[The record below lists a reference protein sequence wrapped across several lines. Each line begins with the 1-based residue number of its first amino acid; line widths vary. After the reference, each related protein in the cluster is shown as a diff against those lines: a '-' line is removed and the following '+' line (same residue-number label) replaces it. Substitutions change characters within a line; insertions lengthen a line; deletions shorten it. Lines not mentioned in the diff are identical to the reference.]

1 MPASWTGTSFWTAV
15 FGLIAATVTLV
26 ATVAGL
32 LGTLQGGTPAGGHA
46 VQPAVSAVSSATA
59 TQAADTAS
67 ASPAATPALTRSPT
81 PSVVVEREGTLEIP
95 VSEDEGE
102 GLADID
108 GGSLIRVGDSDETEG
123 ADLAVTLADGA
134 IGFEP
139 GTGRTERDLSAR
151 FILIGSK
158 DEDIE
163 QCATVSL
170 AQVVPD
176 RLELRDVDGGG
187 YVCMTT
193 TEGRRAGF
201 EIADTKLNGRER
213 WIEIRFIVWA
223 SP

>member
-1 MPASWTGTSFWTAV
+1 MPASWNGTSFWTAV
-15 FGLIAATVTLV
+15 FGLIAATITLV

-32 LGTLQGGTPAGGHA
+32 LGTLQGGTPAGGHG
-46 VQPAVSAVSSATA
+46 VQPAASAVSSATA

-67 ASPAATPALTRSPT
+67 ASPVATPALTRSPA
-81 PSVVVEREGTLEIP
+81 PSVEVESEGTLEIP

-108 GGSLIRVGDSDETEG
+108 GGSLIRAGGSDEMGG
-123 ADLAVTLADGA
+123 ADIAVTVADGA

-139 GTGRTERDLSAR
+139 GTSGTEKGVAAR
-151 FILIGSK
+151 FLLIGNDGDI
-158 DEDIE
+158 DE
-163 QCATVSL
+163 CATASR
-170 AQVVPD
+170 AQSIPD
-176 RLELRDVDGGG
+176 RLELPDLDGGG

-201 EIADTKLNGRER
+201 EIADSKLNGRER